1 MTASELIPFEEAGTN
16 ALTVVALH
24 ATGADES
31 QLVPLARDLAPG
43 AAVLA
48 PRGTVMENGVT
59 RRFFRR
65 HGMTDLDIPDLKER
79 ADELAVALAGRLDAL
94 GRAPEATIALGY
106 SNGAN
111 IALAMM
117 FRRPGLFGGAVLL
130 RPMLP
135 YSPEAVPD
143 LRGARVLVAAGAS
156 DPFCPPAMTEALVRL
171 LEDAGAGVTLALQHA
186 GHEVTAGDLDAAREW
201 FAAFTPGGS
210 PG

>member
-1 MTASELIPFEEAGTN
+1 MNAGELIPFEEPGSGPV
-16 ALTVVALH
+16 TVVALH

-31 QLVPLARDLAPG
+31 QLVPLARELEPT
-43 AAVLA
+43 AAILA

-79 ADELAVALAGRLDAL
+79 ADELADALAGRLGAL
-94 GRAPEATIALGY
+94 GRAPRETVALGY

-117 FRRPGLFGGAVLL
+117 FRRPRIFGGAVLL

-135 YSPEAVPD
+135 YMPQAVPD
-143 LRGARVLVAAGAS
+143 LRGARILVASGAA
-156 DPFCPPAMTEALVRL
+156 DPFCPPEMTHALVDL
-171 LEDAGAGVTLALQHA
+171 LEEAGADVTLALQQA
-186 GHEVTAGDLDAAREW
+186 GHEVTAADLDAARRW
-201 FAAFTPGGS
+201 FTEFTPGRS
-210 PG
+210 PD

>member
-1 MTASELIPFEEAGTN
+1 MTVSELIPFEEDGAGP
-16 ALTVVALH
+16 LTVVALH
-24 ATGADES
+24 ATGADEM

-48 PRGTVMENGVT
+48 PRGTVMENGHT

-79 ADELAVALAGRLDAL
+79 ADELAGALRERVSAL
-94 GRAPEATIALGY
+94 GRAPETTIALGY

-111 IALAMM
+111 IALGMV

-135 YSPEAVPD
+135 YTPEAVPD
-143 LRGARVLVAAGAS
+143 LSGARILVAAGAA

-171 LEDAGAGVTLALQHA
+171 LEDAGADVTLALQQA
-186 GHEVTAGDLDAAREW
+186 GHEVTAGDLEEARRW
-201 FAAFTPGGS
+201 FAAFSPGGS

>member
-1 MTASELIPFEEAGTN
+1 MTPSELIPFEEDGSSAV
-16 ALTVVALH
+16 TVVALH

-43 AAVLA
+43 AAVIA

-79 ADELAVALAGRLDAL
+79 ADELALALADRLDAL
-94 GRAPEATIALGY
+94 GRAPETTIALGY

-117 FRRPGLFGGAVLL
+117 FRRPGIFGGAVLL

-143 LRGARVLVAAGAS
+143 LRGVRVLVASGAA

-171 LEDAGAGVTLALQHA
+171 LEDAGAEVTLALQQA
-186 GHEVTAGDLDAAREW
+186 GHEVTAADLDAARGW